1 MCGFFYGLSPSIKQ
15 SSTSISVPSGRTM
28 YSRSKTSKPLTS
40 ADLMSVM
47 FFVSGSNSQ
56 DVEIST
62 PPSQTDMYVAFILA
76 LRHILCDV
84 PFRSCL
90 IILPHGVTNTPS
102 VHKVSCNALMIA
114 LFFLAPYL
122 ALPFPFVRESS
133 KPPAPCLFLRM
144 FICLV
149 VLTISNLRLC
159 SPAPRVRFQR

>member
-47 FFVSGSNSQ
+47 FFVSG
-56 DVEIST
+56 
-62 PPSQTDMYVAFILA
+62 LA